1 MDRRYGLAFVLVV
14 CLLHPVPSLSQS
26 APTQQPA
33 KPKTEQPV
41 LDDQEV
47 IRINTNLVQ
56 VDAVVTRNGKQVT
69 DLRAEDF
76 VILQDGKPQA
86 ITNFSY
92 VSNVPAGTANVAAP
106 AKKDKTVVPPVP
118 SAIRPHDIR
127 RTMAFVVDDLGLMFE
142 SIDRAKSQLRKF
154 INEDLSPN
162 DLVAIIRTGGEIG
175 ALQQFTTDRR
185 LLLRAVDQLKWNTCS
200 RVGFSATQPPGNDR
214 TCTDNYGLSLQALR
228 YIVSGMARLPG
239 RKSLLM
245 LSDSM
250 PVDIQTPGPTAP
262 SAPASLSGASAMPA
276 ASAAGSDSGIGEI
289 NTNYQQSL
297 QRIAELAIR
306 GSVVIYAVDT
316 RGLVDTF
323 PDASVRLTGGS
334 RVGQQLMSSLQTSA
348 KNLFMARQGAGMI
361 AKDTGGY
368 LIYDSNDFGMKKV
381 AEDQQGYYLI
391 GFRPAGETFNRA
403 FHSISIKLKPKG
415 LSVRTRAGFF
425 GVTDEDARKTQQAAL
440 RNVHA
445 SLVSPFGVNEITV
458 RLTALF
464 TNANDS
470 SSLLRSFIYVNAR
483 DLTFADGPN
492 GSHVAAFDVDSILFG
507 DNGAP
512 LYERNQTA
520 NLQLNDEQYRQTL
533 REGVIY
539 GFDVPVKRPGAF
551 QFRVAVRDHSSAHV
565 GTAGQVVEVPDL
577 TRKVL
582 TVSSIVLTPDTAA
595 TANTSNAAAL
605 PSTSEQ
611 DRFAVPG
618 SRAFRQGSGLVFAYA
633 VYNAQLD
640 LTTHRPQLTRQTRIF
655 REGRLIY
662 TGEIAP
668 LSVSDQPDL
677 ERITSGGRLLLGS
690 DFPVGEYILQ
700 IVVTDSLAKEKQRVS
715 SQWIDFEIVK

>member
-1 MDRRYGLAFVLVV
+1 MKQRLMVLVLLI
-14 CLLHPVPSLSQS
+14 CLLHPLTFSQS
-26 APTQQPA
+26 PAQQA
-33 KPKTEQPV
+33 KPTSEQAV
-41 LDDQEV
+41 TDDQDV
-47 IRINTNLVQ
+47 IKINTNLVQ

-76 VILQDGKPQA
+76 VILQDGKPQP

-92 VSNVPAGTANVAAP
+92 VSNVPAAAANVAAP
-106 AKKDKTVVPPVP
+106 TKTKDKTAVPPVP
-118 SAIRPHDIR
+118 SSIRPHDVR

-200 RVGFSATQPPGNDR
+200 RVGFSATQPPSEDR
-214 TCTDNYGLSLQALR
+214 ACTDNYALSLRAMR
-228 YIVSGMARLPG
+228 YIVGGMARLPG

-250 PVDIQTPGPTAP
+250 PVDIQTAGPTAP
-262 SAPASLSGASAMPA
+262 SAPASPSGASAMPA
-276 ASAAGSDSGIGEI
+276 AAAAASSDSGIGEI

-306 GSVVIYAVDT
+306 GSVVIYAADT

-323 PDASVRLTGGS
+323 PDASVRITGGG
-334 RVGQQLMSSLQTSA
+334 RAGRQVMASLQSSA
-348 KNLFMARQGAGMI
+348 KGLFMERQGSGMI

-368 LIYDSNDFGMKKV
+368 LIYNSNDFGMKKV

-403 FHSISIKLKPKG
+403 FHGISIKLKPKG

-425 GVTDEDARKTQQAAL
+425 GVTDEDARNTQQAAL

-445 SLVSPFGVNEITV
+445 SLVSPFGINEIAV
-458 RLTALF
+458 RLNALF
-464 TNANDS
+464 ANS
-470 SSLLRSFIYVNAR
+470 TASGSLLRSFIYVNAR

-492 GSHVAAFDVDSILFG
+492 GLHVAAFDVDSILFG

-512 LYERNQTA
+512 LYERSQTA
-520 NLQLNDEQYRQTL
+520 NLQLNEEQYRQTL
-533 REGVIY
+533 SEGVIY

-551 QFRVAVRDHSSAHV
+551 QFRVAVRDHSSAHI

-577 TRKVL
+577 AKKVL
-582 TVSSIVLTPDTAA
+582 TVSSLVITPDTAA
-595 TANTSNAAAL
+595 TANTSNAAL
-605 PSTSEQ
+605 PATGEQ

-640 LTTHRPQLTRQTRIF
+640 LATHLPQLTRQTRIF
-655 REGRLIY
+655 REGQLIH
-662 TGEIAP
+662 TGEIIP
-668 LSVSDQPDL
+668 LTLSGQSDP
-677 ERITSGGRLLLGS
+677 ERITGGGRLLLGS
-690 DFPVGEYILQ
+690 DFPVGEYVLQ
-700 IVVTDSLAKEKQRVS
+700 IVVTDNLAKEKQRTS
-715 SQWIDFEIVK
+715 TQWIDFEIVK

>member
-1 MDRRYGLAFVLVV
+1 MKQRNPLVLVLLI
-14 CLLHPVPSLSQS
+14 CLLHPLQTLSQS
-26 APTQQPA
+26 PGRQPA
-33 KPKTEQPV
+33 KPPSEQTV
-41 LDDQEV
+41 ADDQDV
-47 IRINTNLVQ
+47 IKINTNLVQ

-76 VILQDGKPQA
+76 VILQDGKPQP

-92 VSNVPAGTANVAAP
+92 VSNEPAGTANVAAP
-106 AKKDKTVVPPVP
+106 TKTKDKTAVPPVP
-118 SAIRPHDIR
+118 SAIRPHDVR

-185 LLLRAVDQLKWNTCS
+185 LLLRAVDQLRWNACS
-200 RVGFSATQPPGNDR
+200 RVGFSANRPPTEDR
-214 TCTDNYGLSLQALR
+214 ACADNYALSLRAIR
-228 YIVSGMARLPG
+228 YIVGGMARLPG

-250 PVDIQTPGPTAP
+250 PVDIQTAGPTAP
-262 SAPASLSGASAMPA
+262 SAPASPSGASAMPA
-276 ASAAGSDSGIGEI
+276 AAAASSDSGIGEI

-306 GSVVIYAVDT
+306 GSVVIYAADT

-323 PDASVRLTGGS
+323 PDASVRITGGG
-334 RVGQQLMSSLQTSA
+334 RAGRQVMARLQSSA
-348 KNLFMARQGAGMI
+348 KGLFMERQGSGMI

-368 LIYDSNDFGMKKV
+368 LLYNSNDFGLKKV

-425 GVTDEDARKTQQAAL
+425 GVTDEDARSIQQAAL

-464 TNANDS
+464 ANASDS
-470 SSLLRSFIYVNAR
+470 GSLLRSFIYVNAR

-507 DNGAP
+507 DNGIP
-512 LYERNQTA
+512 VYERSQTA
-520 NLQLNDEQYRQTL
+520 SLQLNEQQYQRTL

-551 QFRVAVRDHSSAHV
+551 QFRVAVRDHSSAHI

-577 TRKVL
+577 ARKVL
-582 TVSSIVLTPDTAA
+582 TVSSIVITPDSSTTDSA
-595 TANTSNAAAL
+595 SAL
-605 PSTSEQ
+605 SGEQ

-618 SRAFRQGSGLVFAYA
+618 SRAFRQGSSLMFGYA

-640 LTTHRPQLTRQTRIF
+640 LTTHLPQLTRQTRIF
-655 REGRLIY
+655 REGKLIY

-668 LSVSDQPDL
+668 LTLSGQTDP
-677 ERITSGGRLLLGS
+677 ERITGGGRLLLGS

-700 IVVTDSLAKEKQRVS
+700 IVVTDNLAKEKQRIS
-715 SQWIDFEIVK
+715 AQWIDFEIVK